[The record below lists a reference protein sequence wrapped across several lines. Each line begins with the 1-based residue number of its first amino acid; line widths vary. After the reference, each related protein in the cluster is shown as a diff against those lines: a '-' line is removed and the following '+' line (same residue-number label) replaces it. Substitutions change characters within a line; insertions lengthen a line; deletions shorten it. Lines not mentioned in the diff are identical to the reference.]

1 MSEGTIRIKKAATEC
16 NISVS
21 HVVEHLSKAG
31 YTVEANPNAKITEE
45 MYQRLLKD
53 FGQDIKVKEQAASLN
68 LGRPAREESAAPKAE
83 FVPTAPVEP
92 ELNEVLVK
100 GLTSA
105 PARHTRQTA
114 DKPELPPTKILND
127 YVAGYLTAC
136 GVLAALKMR
145 AEQGGS
151 YHVRTSLARF
161 SMWYSELGR
170 FQREEI
176 ERGIADPSHR
186 LVPPAGISLDTA
198 FGPVTRLEPGIEYS
212 KTPGRWEIPGE
223 KTIVP
228 RGSSKLEWLGG

>member
-114 DKPELPPTKILND
+114 DKPELKVLGKIDLDDKGRKINEGKAKVKD
-127 YVAGYLTAC
+127 TGSVDVGQAD
-136 GVLAALKMR
+136 
-145 AEQGGS
+145 GGS
-151 YHVRTSLARF
+151 A
-161 SMWYSELGR
+161 
-170 FQREEI
+170 
-176 ERGIADPSHR
+176 
-186 LVPPAGISLDTA
+186 
-198 FGPVTRLEPGIEYS
+198 S
-212 KTPGRWEIPGE
+212 KTGE
-223 KTIVP
+223 QVNDSVVLP
-228 RGSSKLEWLGG
+228 MRRVQ